1 MKIIFFIIFIL
12 SYVASLFLGQWLQSK
27 TRGYSGTYALL
38 TNITAILLFF
48 FYLWLLSG
56 YWSLYLVLAFVGLIS
71 TGAVL
76 SKILWAI
83 MGPDENED
91 YYDQIMFFSADVGM
105 RSPHWVV
112 ALSLG
117 LLAYMA
123 LFPGLIGY
131 VYFSGDASSE
141 ALMQSI
147 IKYAATLNVIVGI
160 FTFSYPGFNL
170 LSSKNVSED
179 VRAGYVIL
187 NISSL
192 FTITMWIALA
202 LWAFQAGSDSG
213 YSIPTGSAVDFKISP
228 LFLLI
233 VFAVLGF
240 LLFLPYLMGSQSG
253 KKWRTRLLQS
263 RKKLTVELIGILNEP
278 ELDISE
284 LHKLETKIGAEKDK
298 LMKKDPTIAYWVRF
312 DEVTLEQAE
321 GPNEAQLREMY
332 GKCKD
337 MDIRFQQLHFLSKLG
352 RDVQKMIPI
361 FEGQKPPVTDKY
373 VKNYEYDEKQ
383 LTEQVKE
390 QESYSPQIYATIFFL
405 VSAVIS
411 QLFSTFGQ
419 WAWALFS
426 KPMGG

>member
-1 MKIIFFIIFIL
+1 MKIIFFVIFIL
-12 SYVASLFLGQWLQSK
+12 SYVASLFLGNWLQSK

-76 SKILWAI
+76 SKTLWAI
-83 MGPDENED
+83 MGPEESEE

-105 RSPHWVV
+105 RGPYWVIL
-112 ALSLG
+112 LSLG

-131 VYFSGDASSE
+131 VYFAGDVPQE

-170 LSSKNVSED
+170 LSSKNISED
-179 VRAGYVIL
+179 VRSGYVIL

-202 LWAFQAGSDSG
+202 LWSFQAGSDSG
-213 YSIPTGSAVDFKISP
+213 YSIPTGSAIDFKISP
-228 LFLLI
+228 LFLFI

-263 RKKLTVELIGILNEP
+263 RKKLIVELIGILNDP
-278 ELDISE
+278 ELDIAE
-284 LHKLETKIGAEKDK
+284 LQKLETKIGAEEEK
-298 LMKKDPTIAYWVRF
+298 LKKKDPTIANWARY
-312 DEVTLEQAE
+312 DGMKPEQVE
-321 GPNEAQLREMY
+321 DPNEAQMLAFY
-332 GKCKD
+332 NKCRD
-337 MDIRFQQLHFLSKLG
+337 VDIRFKQLDFLAKLR
-352 RDVQKMIPI
+352 RDIQKMIPV

-405 VSAVIS
+405 VSAVLT

-419 WAWALFS
+419 WAWALFT
-426 KPMGG
+426 KPTG